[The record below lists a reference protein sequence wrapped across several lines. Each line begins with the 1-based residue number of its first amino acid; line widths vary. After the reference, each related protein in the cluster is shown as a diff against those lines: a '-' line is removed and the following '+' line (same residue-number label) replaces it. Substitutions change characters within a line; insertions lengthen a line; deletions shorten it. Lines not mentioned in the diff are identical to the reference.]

1 MNDATYGP
9 NMLEALLEYV
19 QRDARVCPKP
29 QRWNDLWQML
39 PRRRRVGNGWVPA
52 LPLILAAW
60 WDTPAP
66 LKMMRLA
73 EHIRYA
79 EAHGVL
85 VAVDSYLRGLPETEW
100 AHLGD
105 F

>member
-1 MNDATYGP
+1 MNDATYGPRGIP

-19 QRDARVCPKP
+19 RKDSRVCPIP
-29 QRWNDLWQML
+29 QRWNELWKML
-39 PRRRRVGNGWVPA
+39 PGGRKVGDDSAPA
-52 LPLILAAW
+52 PPLILAAW
-60 WDTPAP
+60 WDTPAL

-85 VAVDSYLRGLPETEW
+85 VLVDSYLRGLPET
-100 AHLGD
+100 
-105 F
+105 